1 MEVKMMKTMLIF
13 QNKTI
18 PVYLTDTNKQAIEK
32 LTAVLNRKLTTGKNA
47 LKTCIKSLISV
58 EIVGSEATLHSYFER
73 DTLTISLY

>member
-1 MEVKMMKTMLIF
+1 MKTLMNF

-32 LTAVLNRKLTTGKNA
+32 LSAVLNRKLTTGKNA

-58 EIVGSEATLHSYFER
+58 EIIGSEATLHSFFER
-73 DTLTISLY
+73 DTLTISIY

>member
-1 MEVKMMKTMLIF
+1 MKTTMMF
-13 QNKTI
+13 QNKLI

-32 LTAVLNRKLTTGKNA
+32 LTAVLNRKLETGKNA

-58 EIVGSEATLHSYFER
+58 EIVGSEATLHSFFER

>member
-1 MEVKMMKTMLIF
+1 MEVLSMKTTMMF
-13 QNKTI
+13 QNKLI

>member
-1 MEVKMMKTMLIF
+1 MKTMFMF

-18 PVYLTDTNKQAIEK
+18 PVYLTDTNKQAVEK
-32 LTAVLNRKLTTGKNA
+32 LTTVLNRKLATGKNA

-58 EIVGSEATLHSYFER
+58 EIVGSEATLHSYYER